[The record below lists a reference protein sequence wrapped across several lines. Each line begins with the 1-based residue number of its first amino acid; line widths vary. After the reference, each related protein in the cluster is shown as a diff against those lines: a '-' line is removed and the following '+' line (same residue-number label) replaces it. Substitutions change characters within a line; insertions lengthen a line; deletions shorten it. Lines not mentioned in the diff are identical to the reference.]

1 MIHWVKTMPPAKGD
15 LTGYRPFIRNDWFRR
30 HYMVFTYS
38 LMAVLT
44 VLAFL
49 TCRCGEISLLMRYLL
64 PVAVFLV
71 HELLHILV
79 VYRIGELYMTHSG
92 IYFWLQSDAKMR
104 KGRYWVFMS
113 LPLIMLTFVPAMAL
127 LWVSGPARQYLE
139 YIAWA
144 NAIIAGSDIINSV
157 LILLKPRDSVFYWG
171 YYRTGAC
178 REAE

>member
-1 MIHWVKTMPPAKGD
+1 
-15 LTGYRPFIRNDWFRR
+15 
-30 HYMVFTYS
+30 
-38 LMAVLT
+38 
-44 VLAFL
+44 
-49 TCRCGEISLLMRYLL
+49 
-64 PVAVFLV
+64 
-71 HELLHILV
+71 
-79 VYRIGELYMTHSG
+79 
-92 IYFWLQSDAKMR
+92 MR
-104 KGRYWVFMS
+104 KGRFWVFMS
-113 LPLIMLTFVPAMAL
+113 LPLITLTFVPAMAL